1 MPIIG
6 SFGAGSGRGFGQT
19 GLLASAPV
27 GLHSGGQGP
36 DALNTINRIELST
49 AGNATDFGDLTTATT
64 GLSSGQVGDTTRAIV
79 SAGGELVSPAPGY
92 TNTIEYTTYATT
104 GSGQDFG
111 DLTLGRNGT
120 SGLSSSTRGVF
131 AGGSVPGEPPNTN
144 VMDYI
149 TIASTGNALDF
160 GDILATRAGLAG
172 VSNSTRGVWGGAFES
187 PGTFYNTIQY
197 ITIAST
203 GNSTDFGDTLVATRF
218 MGSGGNSTRGVFGGG
233 QLGSAPYPGQ
243 NVIQYITIA
252 STGNATDFGDLTSAR
267 SFLAGMSTKTTVVFS
282 GGFAGPVASNT
293 MDFVNTGTTGNATDF
308 GDLTVASAL
317 GSATSSQHGGLQ

>member
-1 MPIIG
+1 
-6 SFGAGSGRGFGQT
+6 
-19 GLLASAPV
+19 
-27 GLHSGGQGP
+27 
-36 DALNTINRIELST
+36 
-49 AGNATDFGDLTTATT
+49 
-64 GLSSGQVGDTTRAIV
+64 
-79 SAGGELVSPAPGY
+79 
-92 TNTIEYTTYATT
+92 
-104 GSGQDFG
+104 
-111 DLTLGRNGT
+111 
-120 SGLSSSTRGVF
+120 
-131 AGGSVPGEPPNTN
+131 
-144 VMDYI
+144 MDYI